1 MLSLIYEKISMI
13 KRIKLELN
21 KISGKDLTKLTT
33 WQLILLIGFIF
44 LPGSFIILILVMGI
58 RKILFGRK
66 VINEQQAFD

>member
-58 RKILFGRK
+58 RKILFSRK